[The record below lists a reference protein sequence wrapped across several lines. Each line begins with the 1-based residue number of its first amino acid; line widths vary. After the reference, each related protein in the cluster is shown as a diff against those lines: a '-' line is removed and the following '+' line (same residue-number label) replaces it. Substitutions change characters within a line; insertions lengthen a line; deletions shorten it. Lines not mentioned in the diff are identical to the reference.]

1 MIDLDPV
8 NARIADIKTAGN
20 KKRFLVVGDAI
31 GYAAATKKGTVL
43 GDGPNA
49 YVLPVADL
57 PATIPAIGGPQ
68 NVYSEFKVM
77 IFLRLFGNATGA
89 RVNKTL
95 LALEKDLLAALLG
108 WSPEDHLGPLVFA
121 GGGLA
126 DFADGELWWGM
137 TFRTTYG
144 LMPPMRSL

>member
-8 NARIADIKTAGN
+8 IERIKAIKTTGD
-20 KKRFLVVGDAI
+20 KKRFLVVEDAI
-31 GYAAATKKGTVL
+31 GYAAATRKGAVL

-57 PATIPAIGGPQ
+57 PGSIPANGGPQ
-68 NVYSEFKVM
+68 GVYSEFKVM
-77 IFLRLFGNATGA
+77 IFQRLFGNATGT
-89 RVNKTL
+89 RVSKTL
-95 LALEKDLLAALLG
+95 IAIEKDLLAHLLG

-126 DFADGELWWGM
+126 DFADGELWWGI
-137 TFRTTYG
+137 TFRTNYG
-144 LMPPMRSL
+144 LMPTMRSF

>member
-8 NARIADIKTAGN
+8 NTRIADIKTAGN

-31 GYAAATKKGTVL
+31 GYAAATKKGAML

-57 PATIPAIGGPQ
+57 PAAIPPEGGPQ
-68 NVYSEFKVM
+68 GVYSEFKVM
-77 IFLRLFGNATGA
+77 IFKRLFGNATGTG
-89 RVNKTL
+89 VNKEL
-95 LALEKDLLAALLG
+95 IAIEKDLLATLLG
-108 WSPEDHLGPLVFA
+108 WSPNENLGPITFA
-121 GGGLA
+121 GAGLA

-144 LMPPMRSL
+144 LMPTIRSF